1 MSTPGDKDNVELLEE
16 AGVLDSS
23 TLSASQKETIN
34 GLTPAEVNHL
44 ISSRNKVGDYS
55 STAHPAGRP
64 WIL

>member
-1 MSTPGDKDNVELLEE
+1 M
-16 AGVLDSS
+16 LDSS

-34 GLTPAEVNHL
+34 HLTPAEVNHL
-44 ISSRNKVGDYS
+44 ISSREKVGDYS